1 LCPALY
7 DGSIEFIQEDPISYL
22 DNHF

>member
-7 DGSIEFIQEDPISYL
+7 DGSIEFIQEGPISYL